1 MKPLTMA
8 VLVLAALV
16 TFTATPSPAA
26 PVKKTQKKPVTV
38 PKVKEEP
45 ANPYTILS
53 IIPSQGEP
61 GRQVSL
67 MGSGF
72 SADTIAWL
80 GTAPVPTAVIS
91 DRQIEF
97 EIPKAA
103 PGLYALYL
111 KRQDGAI
118 SKIYNFPILA
128 PKPVI
133 DAINPDTVFGCAPDQ
148 ERTVT
153 ISGRNFQEG
162 SALLFDGG
170 AIRSM
175 NSSPETISF
184 TVPHNVLGGQHNIQ
198 VKNPDDMVSGTMAFY
213 IDMKPVI
220 HAIQQGEERVNTYE
234 LILDGHNFQQ
244 GSSVVVDGRQVY
256 NSTDRDKSRFVNCSK
271 IVYERFPYDRTPK
284 TLKIQVVNPNGEE
297 SPVITV
303 TAP

>member
-1 MKPLTMA
+1 MKPFTMA

-16 TFTATPSPAA
+16 AVTVATSSAA
-26 PVKKTQKKPVTV
+26 PIKKTQKKPVPTAT
-38 PKVKEEP
+38 KEEP
-45 ANPYTILS
+45 VSPYTILS

-61 GRQVSL
+61 GRHVSL

-80 GTAPVPTAVIS
+80 GTAAVPTAVIS
-91 DRQIEF
+91 DRQIDF
-97 EIPKAA
+97 EIPKVA

-133 DAINPDTVFGCAPDQ
+133 EAITPDTVFGCAPDQ
-148 ERTVT
+148 ERIATV
-153 ISGRNFQEG
+153 SGRNFQES

-175 NSSPETISF
+175 NSSPDTISF

-198 VKNPDDMVSGTMAFY
+198 VKNQDDMVSGTMAFY

-234 LILDGHNFQQ
+234 LILEGHNFQQ

-271 IVYERFPYDRTPK
+271 IIYERFPYDRTPK

-297 SPVITV
+297 SPVVTV

>member
-1 MKPLTMA
+1 MKPFTMA

-16 TFTATPSPAA
+16 VGAVAPSAAA
-26 PVKKTQKKPVTV
+26 PGKKTQKKPVPVAT
-38 PKVKEEP
+38 KEEP

-61 GRQVSL
+61 GRHVNL

-80 GTAPVPTAVIS
+80 GTAAVPTAVIN
-91 DRQIEF
+91 DKQIEF
-97 EIPKAA
+97 EIPKVA

-111 KRQDGAI
+111 KRQDGAT

-148 ERTVT
+148 ERIATV
-153 ISGRNFQEG
+153 SGRNFQES

-198 VKNPDDMVSGTMAFY
+198 VKNPDDMVSGTVAFY

-220 HAIQQGEERVNTYE
+220 HAILPGEERVNTYE
-234 LILDGHNFQQ
+234 LILEGHNFQQ

-256 NSTDRDKSRFVNCSK
+256 NSTDRDKSRFVNCSR
-271 IVYERFPYDRTPK
+271 IIYERFPYDRTPK
-284 TLKIQVVNPNGEE
+284 TLKIQVINPNGEE

>member
-1 MKPLTMA
+1 MKQFAMA

-16 TFTATPSPAA
+16 ITTVTPSSAA
-26 PVKKTQKKPVTV
+26 PVKKTQKKPV
-38 PKVKEEP
+38 PAAPQEEP
-45 ANPYTILS
+45 AAPYTILS

-61 GRQVSL
+61 GRHVNL

-72 SADTIAWL
+72 SADTLVWL
-80 GTAPVPTAVIS
+80 GTSAVPTAVIN
-91 DRQIEF
+91 DRHIEF
-97 EIPKAA
+97 EIPKVA

-111 KRQDGAI
+111 KRPDGAI
-118 SKIYNFPILA
+118 SKIYNFPIMA

-148 ERTVT
+148 ERIATV
-153 ISGRNFQEG
+153 SGKNFQEG
-162 SALLFDGG
+162 SAVLFDGG
-170 AIRSM
+170 AIRNM
-175 NSSPETISF
+175 YVSPEALSF

-198 VKNPDDMVSGTMAFY
+198 VKNPDDMVSGTVAFY

-220 HAIQQGEERVNTYE
+220 HVVQQGEERVNTYE
-234 LILDGHNFQQ
+234 LILEGHNFQQ

-256 NSTDRDKSRFVNCSK
+256 NSTDRDKSRFVNCSR
-271 IVYERFPYDRTPK
+271 IIYERYPYDRTLK

-297 SPVITV
+297 SPVVTV

>member
-1 MKPLTMA
+1 MKPFTMA

-16 TFTATPSPAA
+16 VGAVAPSAAA
-26 PVKKTQKKPVTV
+26 PGKKTQKKPVPVAT
-38 PKVKEEP
+38 KEEP

-61 GRQVSL
+61 GRHVNL

-80 GTAPVPTAVIS
+80 GTAAVPTAVIN
-91 DRQIEF
+91 DKQIEF
-97 EIPKAA
+97 EIPKVA

-111 KRQDGAI
+111 KRQDGAT